1 MYKNQLQE
9 LAQRSCFNLPAYACI
24 REGPDHAP
32 RFKATV
38 NFNGEIFESPNY
50 CSTLRQAEHA
60 AAEVALNTL
69 SRRGPS
75 QSLAAR
81 ILDETGVCKNLLQET
96 AQRAGVSLP
105 VYTTTRS
112 GPGHL
117 PVFTCQVELAG
128 MKFDGEAAKT
138 KKQAEKNAAM
148 AAWSA
153 LKQFANQ
160 GRTASPVPESEVTE
174 EQEQNTIA
182 RALAKYYGKEEKTV
196 LPSSGQHLQPPT
208 QIPASSARVRVTVR
222 ERGGQGGSAP
232 SVGQYHSGSW
242 MPEGPQDS
250 LQGQRFM
257 HSQPPSHP
265 NVLKSG
271 PPYRAM
277 MAQRTNASTSS
288 PVRDTAGLSRE
299 ALAASRAASSIVN
312 VRGRVNIGPIPMPK
326 RRDPHEVSI
335 PLEEHQRDEDE
346 WLRGET
352 SKPKTETESIDNS
365 EKDRSASMA
374 QSSYNPMMWSRHA
387 PQWWNLQSTTMMG
400 SRMVPPPG
408 AGMAPPVRVRQ
419 MVTVS
424 AAPPRR
430 PDPEDSEND
439 SKEGEAATRQFIGL
453 RDVES
458 ATIHHSGHVQHNGLC
473 CGTSFVK

>member
-75 QSLAAR
+75 QSLAMR

-153 LKQFANQ
+153 LKQFAVQ
-160 GRTASPVPESEVTE
+160 FMSTSTVPESEVTE

-182 RALAKYYGKEEKTV
+182 RALASVSGKDEKPMSQPSV
-196 LPSSGQHLQPPT
+196 LPQSTSSQG
-208 QIPASSARVRVTVR
+208 PAPSGRVRLVNVR
-222 ERGGQGGSAP
+222 ERGAGQVGVGVGVGGGSSGP
-232 SVGQYHSGSW
+232 SAGQYHSGSW
-242 MPEGPQDS
+242 IPMDMPQQQESIQGP
-250 LQGQRFM
+250 RYM
-257 HSQPPSHP
+257 HNHPS
-265 NVLKSG
+265 VLLKSDH
-271 PPYRAM
+271 PYRAM
-277 MAQRTNASTSS
+277 VAPRTHSSTSS
-288 PVRDTAGLSRE
+288 PVRESPVGLSRE
-299 ALAASRAASSIVN
+299 ALAASRAASNIVN
-312 VRGRVNIGPIPMPK
+312 VRRVNMSPTVTMTR
-326 RRDPHEVSI
+326 RRDPHEV
-335 PLEEHQRDEDE
+335 PLPLDEHQRDEEE
-346 WLRGET
+346 WLRGDT
-352 SKPKTETESIDNS
+352 PKPKQQSDAS
-365 EKDRSASMA
+365 DSGVGDSSDKDRSGPMA
-374 QSSYNPMMWSRHA
+374 HSSYNPMMWSSSS
-387 PQWWNLQSTTMMG
+387 PQWWNLQSSHGASMPSHRRFATG
-400 SRMVPPPG
+400 SG
-408 AGMAPPVRVRQ
+408 LAPPVRVRQ
-419 MVTVS
+419 LLTVS
-424 AAPPRR
+424 AAPPPPRR
-430 PDPEDSEND
+430 EPEDSEND
-439 SKEGEAATRQFIGL
+439 STEGEAATRQVL
-453 RDVES
+453 S
-458 ATIHHSGHVQHNGLC
+458 QLSL
-473 CGTSFVK
+473 

>member
-1 MYKNQLQE
+1 MEGDVGGGGGGGGLKGMYKNQLQE

-153 LKQFANQ
+153 LKQFAVQ
-160 GRTASPVPESEVTE
+160 YMSTSSVPESEVTE

-182 RALAKYYGKEEKTV
+182 RALASVYGKEERPLPQTGV
-196 LPSSGQHLQPPT
+196 LSQ
-208 QIPASSARVRVTVR
+208 ASSSQVPTTAPRVRLVNVR
-222 ERGGQGGSAP
+222 DRGQAGAGPA
-232 SVGQYHSGSW
+232 VGQYHPAPWIPVDMSQ
-242 MPEGPQDS
+242 QDS
-250 LQGQRFM
+250 LQGQRYM
-257 HSQPPSHP
+257 QSHQHAS
-265 NVLKSG
+265 VLLRSG
-271 PPYRAM
+271 PPYRTMVAP
-277 MAQRTNASTSS
+277 RSHASTSS
-288 PVRDTAGLSRE
+288 PARDSPVSLSRE
-299 ALAASRAASSIVN
+299 ALAASRAASSIDN
-312 VRGRVNIGPIPMPK
+312 VRGRVNVNQVPVPR
-326 RRDPHEVSI
+326 RRDPHEI
-335 PLEEHQRDEDE
+335 PVPLDEHQKDEEE
-346 WLRGET
+346 WLRGDTPKAKSDADT
-352 SKPKTETESIDNS
+352 SESSD
-365 EKDRSASMA
+365 KDRTAPSIGHSA
-374 QSSYNPMMWSRHA
+374 YNSMMWSSSSQ
-387 PQWWNLQSTTMMG
+387 QWWNMQS
-400 SRMVPPPG
+400 SHPG
-408 AGMAPPVRVRQ
+408 MAGGRRFPTGHGIAPPVRVRPV
-419 MVTVS
+419 VTVS
-424 AAPPRR
+424 AAPPPRR
-430 PDPEDSEND
+430 PEPEDSEND
-439 SKEGEAATRQFIGL
+439 STEGEAATRQVL
-453 RDVES
+453 S
-458 ATIHHSGHVQHNGLC
+458 QLSL
-473 CGTSFVK
+473 

>member
-1 MYKNQLQE
+1 MEGDVGGGGGGGLKGMYKNQLQE

-117 PVFTCQVELAG
+117 PVFTCQVELAR

-153 LKQFANQ
+153 LKQFAVQ
-160 GRTASPVPESEVTE
+160 YMSTSSVPESEVTE

-182 RALAKYYGKEEKTV
+182 RALASVYGKEERPVAQIGLLSQASSSQVPT
-196 LPSSGQHLQPPT
+196 PSS
-208 QIPASSARVRVTVR
+208 RVRVVNVR
-222 ERGGQGGSAP
+222 DRGQAGAGPAVS
-232 SVGQYHSGSW
+232 QYHSGPW
-242 MPEGPQDS
+242 MPVDMPQPDS
-250 LQGQRFM
+250 LQVQRYM
-257 HSQPPSHP
+257 P
-265 NVLKSG
+265 NHQHASVLLRSG
-271 PPYRAM
+271 PPYRTMVAP
-277 MAQRTNASTSS
+277 RTHSSTSS
-288 PVRDTAGLSRE
+288 PVRDSPVSLSRE
-299 ALAASRAASSIVN
+299 ALAASRAASSIDN
-312 VRGRVNIGPIPMPK
+312 VRGRVNVNQVTIPR
-326 RRDPHEVSI
+326 RRDPHEVSL
-335 PLEEHQRDEDE
+335 PLDEHQKDEEE

-352 SKPKTETESIDNS
+352 AKPKTEADTGESSD
-365 EKDRSASMA
+365 KDRSAA
-374 QSSYNPMMWSRHA
+374 SSIGHSTYNSMMWSSSSQ
-387 PQWWNLQSTTMMG
+387 QWWNMQASHHGM
-400 SRMVPPPG
+400 
-408 AGMAPPVRVRQ
+408 AGGRRFPTGHGIAPPVRVRPV
-419 MVTVS
+419 VTVS

-430 PDPEDSEND
+430 PEPEDSEND
-439 SKEGEAATRQFIGL
+439 STEGEAATRQVL
-453 RDVES
+453 S
-458 ATIHHSGHVQHNGLC
+458 QLSL
-473 CGTSFVK
+473 